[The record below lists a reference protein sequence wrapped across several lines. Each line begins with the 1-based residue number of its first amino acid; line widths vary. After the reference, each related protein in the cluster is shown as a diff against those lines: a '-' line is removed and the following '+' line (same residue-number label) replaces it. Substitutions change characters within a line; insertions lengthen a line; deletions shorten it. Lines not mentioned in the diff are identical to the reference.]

1 MKEGLSSK
9 FPSSWNVMKW
19 FITCF
24 RHRVW
29 TKSWGGHDETQQS
42 TCYSLCLADGKFG
55 CKIFSLWPWRFPSL
69 TFDWLFLHNFESQIF
84 NQTTMSEIGEKQF
97 LLTGYL
103 EYLLKKFFSEN
114 RNENH
119 SSISNGYS
127 NGGLTNGHTNGH
139 TNGASNNKV
148 ITQQLPTVKIIT
160 PSDPKQRGS
169 QLSLSFSVPLQLV
182 QEELQKLGIVVSI
195 LNFLFWNYYSE
206 FFVLNFS

>member
-1 MKEGLSSK
+1 MSASVTEFEPSHGADMMKLSN
-9 FPSSWNVMKW
+9 PPAILCALLMA
-19 FITCF
+19 
-24 RHRVW
+24 
-29 TKSWGGHDETQQS
+29 
-42 TCYSLCLADGKFG
+42 SLDVRFFFL
-55 CKIFSLWPWRFPSL
+55 WRFLSL
-69 TFDWLFLHNFESQIF
+69 TFDWIFLHDFESQIF

-119 SSISNGYS
+119 SNISNGYS

-139 TNGASNNKV
+139 TNGASNNKM

-195 LNFLFWNYYSE
+195 
-206 FFVLNFS
+206 VLNLLLWIF